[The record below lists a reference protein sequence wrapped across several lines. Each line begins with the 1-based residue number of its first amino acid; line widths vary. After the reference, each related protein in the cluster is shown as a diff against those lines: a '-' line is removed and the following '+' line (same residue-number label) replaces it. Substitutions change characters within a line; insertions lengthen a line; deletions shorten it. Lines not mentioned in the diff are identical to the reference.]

1 MDRRDFTRHL
11 LGAAAGLTGAAAPW
25 SALGRTPAPAARS
38 IPWPR
43 AFDGLQA
50 DVPRRA
56 MALRGRVPAA
66 LAGGVLLRNG
76 PARHQLGDVRYSHW
90 FDGDGMIQRYAF
102 GSQCITHEGRFVQT
116 PKFVAESAAGR
127 WLEPAFGTHPKDA
140 PPPPSPDEMNV
151 ANTHIVAHGG
161 ELLALWEGGSAM
173 KLDADTLDA
182 RGFKTWAPDYAGMP
196 FSAHPRVEPDGT
208 LWSFGVSSG
217 AGVLSIYRVS
227 ADGRDVETH
236 SLKVPD
242 IGMLHDFAVTG
253 RHLVFLLPPFV
264 YDIERAKAGETFLGS
279 HVWRRSLGMRVLL
292 LPKDELDAPRWLQLP
307 AGFVFHLGNAWE
319 DAQGIIRLD
328 YVRSPDAT
336 LVLQGARDLM
346 RGAVNGNAP
355 AARVACVRLDPA
367 SGNAR
372 QEELPLDAEFPR
384 IDPRRTGRRYRHVYP
399 AERVDAPLGRPLF
412 DSVTRLDVD
421 TGRVQRHRYGAG
433 VLAEEHVF
441 VPRPGSAREGEGW
454 LIGSALDLQRG
465 RLLCSVFDAEHLADG
480 PIAQG
485 HLERV
490 MPMGLH
496 ASFIRRT

>member
-25 SALGRTPAPAARS
+25 SALARTPAPAARS

-56 MALRGRVPAA
+56 MALRGRVPVA

-90 FDGDGMIQRYAF
+90 FDGDGTIERYAF
-102 GSQCITHEGRFVQT
+102 GSQGITHEGRFVQT

-127 WLEPAFGTHPKDA
+127 WLEPAFGTHLKDA

-182 RGFKTWAPDYAGMP
+182 RGFKTWAHDYAGMP

-208 LWSFGVSSG
+208 LWSCGVSTG

-242 IGMLHDFAVTG
+242 IGLLHDFAVTG

-264 YDIERAKAGETFLGS
+264 YDIERAKAGETFLDS
-279 HVWRRSLGMRVLL
+279 HVWRPSLSMRVLL
-292 LPKDELDAPRWLQLP
+292 LPKDELNAPRWLQLP

-319 DAQGIIRLD
+319 DAQGISRLD
-328 YVRSPDAT
+328 YVRSPGAT

-355 AARVACVRLDPA
+355 PPAWRACGSIRPAATR
-367 SGNAR
+367 
-372 QEELPLDAEFPR
+372 
-384 IDPRRTGRRYRHVYP
+384 GRRNCRWTPNSRASTRAAP
-399 AERVDAPLGRPLF
+399 AGATATSTRPSASMRRSAGR
-412 DSVTRLDVD
+412 
-421 TGRVQRHRYGAG
+421 
-433 VLAEEHVF
+433 
-441 VPRPGSAREGEGW
+441 
-454 LIGSALDLQRG
+454 
-465 RLLCSVFDAEHLADG
+465 CSTA
-480 PIAQG
+480 
-485 HLERV
+485 
-490 MPMGLH
+490 
-496 ASFIRRT
+496 